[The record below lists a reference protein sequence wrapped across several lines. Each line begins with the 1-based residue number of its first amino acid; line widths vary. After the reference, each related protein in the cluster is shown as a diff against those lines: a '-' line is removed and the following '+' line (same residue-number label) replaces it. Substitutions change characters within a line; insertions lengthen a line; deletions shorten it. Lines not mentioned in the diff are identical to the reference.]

1 MWLFLRTAVSRV
13 STSITVHFL
22 VTPSRGIQYTWV
34 TNFFPF
40 QLFPLHMWFKWYTE
54 TFHGPVPHA
63 VYFNPYC
70 HLTNCHVLGFMQI
83 CGRSELVTQNP
94 FFFFFGPSFQSE
106 STPLQ
111 TYTENY
117 WFEDAHLPQMS
128 PVWKGLW
135 GAPPEG
141 GVLWILG
148 LHTLFNQGSSSL
160 NYFIYWKI

>member
-94 FFFFFGPSFQSE
+94 FFFFFWALLSSQNQHLFKHTRKTIDLKMPTCLKWALFEKGCGGHLQREVCCGFWD
-106 STPLQ
+106 STLYS
-111 TYTENY
+111 TRE
-117 WFEDAHLPQMS
+117 AL
-128 PVWKGLW
+128 L
-135 GAPPEG
+135 
-141 GVLWILG
+141 
-148 LHTLFNQGSSSL
+148 
-160 NYFIYWKI
+160 